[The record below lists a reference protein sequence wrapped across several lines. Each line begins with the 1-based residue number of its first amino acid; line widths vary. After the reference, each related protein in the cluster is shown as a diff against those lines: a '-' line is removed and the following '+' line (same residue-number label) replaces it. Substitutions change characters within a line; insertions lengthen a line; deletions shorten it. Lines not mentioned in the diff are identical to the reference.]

1 MSKSENN
8 RSLRNLNGAA
18 RFQLCCP
25 WCCKMLVTSSVR
37 AFYFHRDGSNH
48 IHVPI
53 QHTNNSRLNS
63 VPFLD
68 PFFTGRGPPASVVIP
83 ITVRRGLTINFL
95 LYYKARGGGNRLSSR
110 NPGDIVVFRLGSL
123 HSAIINFR
131 TGDAA
136 LACRAVNRILLRE
149 EIDNNDHF
157 PFFGISMYRL
167 TLEGE
172 YNLDED
178 ESQFIL
184 THQYLQTRMGS
195 MFGGRRQGKFFGQC
209 FLKAYHMHASSGKLG
224 LGGGSPM
231 ATTTVS

>member
-1 MSKSENN
+1 MAELQPFIN
-8 RSLRNLNGAA
+8 RNLNGAA

-25 WCCKMLVTSSVR
+25 WCCKMLVSDWACPQMQHIDTWCIQVTSSVR

-136 LACRAVNRILLRE
+136 LACRAVNR
-149 EIDNNDHF
+149 
-157 PFFGISMYRL
+157 
-167 TLEGE
+167 
-172 YNLDED
+172 
-178 ESQFIL
+178 
-184 THQYLQTRMGS
+184 
-195 MFGGRRQGKFFGQC
+195 
-209 FLKAYHMHASSGKLG
+209 
-224 LGGGSPM
+224 
-231 ATTTVS
+231 